1 MSLPHDT
8 QPTSSTTSIDRRG
21 TTRSPSP
28 KIAFV
33 STNFPAHSR
42 SASPGQ
48 AKAVQNI
55 TRQVIRRLS
64 SLQHAEVL
72 EMPNEN
78 ENEHDDDELLSGRDT
93 PSTASPPREGSPEY
107 TNGVD
112 YQTNGRV
119 GNGNGKVQVPAK
131 KIDWEI
137 PRKVLHSSIGFLTLY
152 LWTSQGS
159 PKAVV
164 VVLWTAF
171 AVILPADFIRLRW
184 PAHVPS
190 HHSPTLKLNSC
201 QDSVNGVVWYILG
214 VNFALTAYPLDV
226 ATVAILILSWADTA
240 ASTVGRMFG
249 SVTPRLPSRLPFLR
263 LPLAPRKSLAGFVA
277 ACVTGTLIA
286 IGFWKWIAPLRHDT
300 QDISWTWDN
309 GVSPALVSPAVK
321 DWCQGLLGGA
331 CSLGNVTSGW
341 VGLGLIGVM
350 AGLVSG
356 VAEALDLGSLDDN
369 LTLPIIAGGCILGSL
384 KLMSLLS

>member
-33 STNFPAHSR
+33 SANFPAHSR
-42 SASPGQ
+42 STAPGQ
-48 AKAVQNI
+48 AVQNI

-64 SLQHAEVL
+64 SLQHVEVL
-72 EMPNEN
+72 EMPN

-112 YQTNGRV
+112 HQTNGRV
-119 GNGNGKVQVPAK
+119 ANGNGKVQVPAK

-184 PAHVPS
+184 PAFER
-190 HHSPTLKLNSC
+190 TYERLLGFLMRECEK
-201 QDSVNGVVWYILG
+201 DSVNGVVWYILG

-321 DWCQGLLGGA
+321 DWCQGLLGGP

-369 LTLPIIAGGCILGSL
+369 LTLPIVAGGCILGSL